1 MTPPSLVPQADPRAS
16 YLARQEAIDGAVQRV
31 LAGGWYVL
39 GEEVAAFEREF
50 AAFAGTGHGIG
61 VANGT
66 DAIALILRALGIG
79 PGDGVVTVS
88 HTAVA
93 SVAAIEMVGAVPV
106 LADIEPATC
115 TMDPADLAALLER
128 PPAGLRLRA
137 VMPVHLYGQPAAMP
151 EIVALCRRH
160 GLHLVEDGSQAHG
173 AALDGRPVG
182 GFGVAAAWSLYPT
195 KNLGAL
201 GDGGIVTTDDPALAD
216 RLRAL
221 RQYGWRRRYI
231 SDEPGVNS
239 RLDELQAAILRVKL
253 AGLAAGNE
261 RRRTIAARYDA
272 ALATGPYA
280 PPARRRGATHVF
292 HQYVIRCPERAA
304 VQARLREAGIG
315 TNIHYP
321 VPVHLQPAYEGR
333 VRLGPAG
340 CRASER
346 AAMEVLSLPMF
357 PELTDA
363 QVEQACQALEALAD

>member
-1 MTPPSLVPQADPRAS
+1 MPPSPVPQADPRAS

-50 AAFAGTGHGIG
+50 AAFARGRHGIG

-66 DAIALILRALGIG
+66 DAIALVLKALGIG

-93 SVAAIEMVGAVPV
+93 TVAAIEMAGAVPV
-106 LADIEPATC
+106 LVDIEPGTC
-115 TMDPADLAALLER
+115 TMDPADLAAVLEH
-128 PPAGLRLRA
+128 PLAGLRLRA
-137 VMPVHLYGQPAAMP
+137 VLPVHLYGQPAAMP
-151 EIVALCRRH
+151 EILGLCHRH

-173 AALDGRPVG
+173 AALDERPAG

-195 KNLGAL
+195 KNLGTL
-201 GDGGIVTTDDPALAD
+201 GDGGIVTTDDPTLAD

-221 RQYGWRRRYI
+221 RQYGWRQRYV

-253 AGLAAGNE
+253 KGLAADNE

-272 ALATGPYA
+272 ALARGPLA
-280 PPARRRGATHVF
+280 PPVRRRGAAHVF

-315 TNIHYP
+315 TNVHYP
-321 VPVHLQPAYEGR
+321 VPVHLQPAYQGR
-333 VRLGPAG
+333 LRLGPAG
-340 CRASER
+340 CRESER

-363 QVEQACQALEALAD
+363 QVEQVCQALEALAD